1 MKTGSNALFS
11 YATRAFTQPSV
22 VFSKKE
28 SPPQSNT
35 EQKRPQPNIPMNL
48 FNQYEKREIFETTG
62 LPTMRPRINP
72 KLLMKQ
78 PLKSLVMQPIPPS
91 FTPTDPD
98 E

>member
-11 YATRAFTQPSV
+11 YAARAFTQPSV

-48 FNQYEKREIFETTG
+48 FNQ
-62 LPTMRPRINP
+62 
-72 KLLMKQ
+72 
-78 PLKSLVMQPIPPS
+78 
-91 FTPTDPD
+91 
-98 E
+98 